1 MGKSN
6 GEKRMMGSS
15 AQEFPYTPGM
25 FTREVENPDTYTFLS
40 LLSGIASI
48 LLKVRVA
55 GLACVM
61 LTVLLGV
68 STNYHSP
75 HEVRQFF
82 SCVLIALFSVFSVYV
97 EPNKA

>member
-6 GEKRMMGSS
+6 GEKRVLGSTVQ
-15 AQEFPYTPGM
+15 AFPYTAAM
-25 FTREVENPDTYTFLS
+25 FTREAENPDTYTFLS

-61 LTVLLGV
+61 MTVLLGV

-75 HEVRQFF
+75 QEVRQFV
-82 SCVLIALFSVFSVYV
+82 SCLLIGLFSVFSVYV